1 MLSTRNEV
9 TQTIREFISELISNG
24 FYLLF
29 SAQSEVFLEA
39 SPRFEESATNDT
51 FSPLFSFHTIGS
63 LLLLSSA
70 SIETLSFGA
79 VFSPFVHPSLRMNH
93 HLQQQQQHSGFPVPH
108 RTGTL
113 VSHVSEQQTS
123 TWKRPR
129 DPSTSDQDGSWNASF
144 KRLKVDD
151 DRDTSFPQPKR
162 LMEAPQNAPPQSSH
176 DYPSYKSNHPRQ
188 QAAGQGSSEAPSA
201 VRTATCADYHG
212 MNSLLGNLH
221 LMRRQ
226 RTGETLTPQQPQLS
240 NNPPQMQ
247 QQLPNPPSPR
257 RHATRKNVV
266 QLHVESNLY

>member
-1 MLSTRNEV
+1 
-9 TQTIREFISELISNG
+9 
-24 FYLLF
+24 
-29 SAQSEVFLEA
+29 
-39 SPRFEESATNDT
+39 
-51 FSPLFSFHTIGS
+51 
-63 LLLLSSA
+63 
-70 SIETLSFGA
+70 
-79 VFSPFVHPSLRMNH
+79 MNH

-108 RTGTL
+108 RTL
-113 VSHVSEQQTS
+113 VSHVSQQQTS

-144 KRLKVDD
+144 KRLKVVD
-151 DRDTSFPQPKR
+151 DRDTGFPQTKS

-226 RTGETLTPQQPQLS
+226 RTGETLTPQQQPQLS
-240 NNPPQMQ
+240 NPPQMQ
-247 QQLPNPPSPR
+247 QQQQLQNHPSPR

-266 QLHVESNLY
+266 HLHVDSKLY